1 MELIS
6 CGSLGPST
14 SSLASGVGGGT
25 GGRALL
31 NTSFG
36 SHKSSSSSTAAAA
49 AAHAH
54 AQQHR
59 KSHLNLSFSGSERET
74 GGALLEDD
82 VFPPPPQPPLSPRTR
97 RKSQHLR

>member
-36 SHKSSSSSTAAAA
+36 SHKSSSSST
-49 AAHAH
+49 H

-59 KSHLNLSFSGSERET
+59 KSLLNLSFSGSERET
-74 GGALLEDD
+74 GGALLEGD

>member
-36 SHKSSSSSTAAAA
+36 SHKSSSSSSAA

-54 AQQHR
+54 AQQQHR